1 MGILFWRGRTSK
13 RHFRDRF
20 IATVRELRPLVE
32 IRVTGDL
39 EIELVEPDSGKR
51 MDIWLG
57 RAYKEFERDPKKAD
71 EIIRRHLGFVEDGQ
85 APSSASTLLDAIVP
99 MIKDRSWVE
108 SQRSA
113 TAKIS
118 PGAPFDMWIEDY
130 NAELVVA
137 YAEFRTSLWFVTR
150 KDVAASGKSY
160 DELRVIA
167 LENLRRRTHQRT
179 VHGDRQ
185 PYLVAVGGNL
195 EASVILDDHL
205 WTSGLV
211 EVAGGLLIGIPDRD
225 SLLVTGVTEPDDVF
239 RLASAVD
246 SLYRSEPYPI
256 TDQLFARSADRFQP
270 LDPSAIDDQHPI
282 PNLDVIDVHVIK
294 KGGGSTL
301 AVIVASPL
309 SRDPRSVYRLFRK
322 LNGYLTYIASPEHV
336 RASGPPTPASTE
348 IEVSIHPDSAPEV
361 IDLLESLQP
370 WVESRKA
377 SLHIKPLPP

>member
-39 EIELVEPDSGKR
+39 EIELVEPGSGER
-51 MDIWLG
+51 RDIWLG
-57 RAYKEFERDPKKAD
+57 RAYKEFERDPQRAD
-71 EIIRRHLGFVEDGQ
+71 EIIGRHLGSIRDSQER
-85 APSSASTLLDAIVP
+85 SSASLADAIVP
-99 MIKDRSWVE
+99 LIKDRNWVE

-113 TAKIS
+113 IAKIS
-118 PGAPFDMWIEDY
+118 PEAPFDMWIEDY
-130 NAELVVA
+130 NDELVVA
-137 YAEFRTSLWFVTR
+137 YAEFRASLRFVTR

-179 VHGDRQ
+179 VHGDSQ

-211 EVAGGLLIGIPDRD
+211 EVTGELLIGIPDRD
-225 SLLVTGVTEPDDVF
+225 SLLVTGVTEPGDVF

-256 TDQLFARSADRFQP
+256 THQLFARSADRFQP
-270 LDPSAIDDQHPI
+270 LDPAAIDDQHPI
-282 PNLDVIDVHVIK
+282 PNLDVIDVHAIK

-309 SRDPRSVYRLFRK
+309 SHDPRSIYRLFRK

-336 RASGPPTPASTE
+336 RASGPPTPALTE

-361 IDLLESLQP
+361 IDLLESLQS
-370 WVESRKA
+370 WVESGKA
-377 SLHIKPLPP
+377 SLRIRPLP